1 MALGNDCVDDAK
13 NAVKAMVPC
22 KWTPMLWP
30 VHARGKL
37 NSKDLE
43 NNVPLQ
49 LEFLLLTKS
58 RDIS

>member
-1 MALGNDCVDDAK
+1 MVLGNDCVDGAK
-13 NAVKAMVPC
+13 NAVKAMVPR
-22 KWTPMLWP
+22 KWIPMLRP
-30 VHARGKL
+30 VHAHGKL